1 MVLSIKTNIF
11 YDDNNTK
18 LSYISLLISIVLN
31 KLENFQLPLNK
42 FIMTNVHA
50 QIAAQTTT
58 VLFLSQVVRLFPA
71 GCQAAASTGEVCSDN
86 TVSGLLLSCTL
97 HMKIFPL
104 AAPTVTYSE
113 SGVKQ
118 ALVQSE
124 PTWKP
129 LCIFGELVIAFSGL
143 FPFLESF
150 F

>member
-18 LSYISLLISIVLN
+18 LSYISLLVSIVLN

-71 GCQAAASTGEVCSDN
+71 GCQNTARTDTLCADN
-86 TVSGLLLSCTL
+86 SNLYLALSYMLDVTKKTHNFFCQNETFKVFESK
-97 HMKIFPL
+97 KIFKL
-104 AAPTVTYSE
+104 SIKTTI
-113 SGVKQ
+113 
-118 ALVQSE
+118 L
-124 PTWKP
+124 
-129 LCIFGELVIAFSGL
+129 FSTFDGFVNKNQYIL
-143 FPFLESF
+143 R
-150 F
+150 